1 MTSAQGDFLNGKLL
15 LAMPS
20 IGDVRFHRAV
30 ILICEHDENG
40 AMGLMLNKPHEQLS
54 LDNFLSDLGMHD
66 GIKIDIAD
74 PSFQMFN
81 GGPLNK
87 ERAILLHSNDYKDD
101 DTIKVNDDFSI
112 SGTLE
117 FLIKILKDDAP
128 TAIRFILGSA
138 GWSAGQLEHEM
149 QDNAWLVACATPEI
163 VFDTA
168 PEDQW
173 SAALKQ
179 LGITPEFLTGAAG
192 RA

>member
-1 MTSAQGDFLNGKLL
+1 MSSAQGEFLTGKLL

-20 IGDVRFHRAV
+20 IGDIRFHHAV
-30 ILICEHDENG
+30 ILICEHDDNG

-54 LDNFLSDLGMHD
+54 LDKFLGDLGMHD

-74 PSFQMFN
+74 PNFKMFN

-101 DTIKVNDDFSI
+101 DTIVVNDDFSI

-117 FLIKILKDDAP
+117 FLVKILKDDA
-128 TAIRFILGSA
+128 ARSIRFVLGSA
-138 GWSAGQLEHEM
+138 GWSAGQLEYEM
-149 QDNAWLVACATPEI
+149 QDNAWLVTDATPEI
-163 VFDTA
+163 VFNTA

-173 SAALKQ
+173 HAALKQ
-179 LGITPEFLTGAAG
+179 LGITPELLTGAAG